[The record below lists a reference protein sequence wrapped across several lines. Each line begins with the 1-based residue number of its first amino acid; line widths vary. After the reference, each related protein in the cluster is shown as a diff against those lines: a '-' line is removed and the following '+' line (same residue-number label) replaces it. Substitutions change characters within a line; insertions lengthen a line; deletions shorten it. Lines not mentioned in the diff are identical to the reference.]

1 MTTRLKDMTGMTFGR
16 LTVIDRDL
24 SKKGGAAHWNCICNC
39 GTMKSISG
47 SSLREG
53 LTQSCGCLC
62 LERIKETVTT
72 HAASRIGQRE
82 PTHIIWANMKARC
95 YNTNRSDYHQYGGR
109 GITVC
114 DRWLNSYVNFLE
126 DMGPRPKGLSLDR
139 IDNNKGYSKDNC
151 RWATPTE
158 QNNNKRSNILLSFK
172 GKTQSISAW
181 AKDLGFNPEVI
192 RKRIRIRGWDVERA
206 LTTPLKSNIERNEND

>member
-1 MTTRLKDMTGMTFGR
+1 
-16 LTVIDRDL
+16 
-24 SKKGGAAHWNCICNC
+24 
-39 GTMKSISG
+39 
-47 SSLREG
+47 
-53 LTQSCGCLC
+53 
-62 LERIKETVTT
+62 
-72 HAASRIGQRE
+72 
-82 PTHIIWANMKARC
+82 
-95 YNTNRSDYHQYGGR
+95 
-109 GITVC
+109 
-114 DRWLNSYVNFLE
+114 
-126 DMGPRPKGLSLDR
+126 MGPRPKGLSLDR